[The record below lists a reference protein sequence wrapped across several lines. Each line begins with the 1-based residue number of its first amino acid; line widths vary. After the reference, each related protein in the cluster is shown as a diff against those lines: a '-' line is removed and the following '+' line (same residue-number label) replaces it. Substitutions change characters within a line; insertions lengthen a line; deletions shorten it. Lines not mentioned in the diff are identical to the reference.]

1 MKQAYLFICDL
12 YNKIFTFIEKLFLFD
27 SSKQKDVSDLLEKG
41 FEVVKIDNNLF
52 LNKPEKV
59 FQSNNFMIKNIINNN
74 DIFEFIDLLFK
85 KINLKN
91 IITSKT
97 GYEYSI
103 DFIISYTTFKIPDL
117 EQSKAIYANH
127 WHLDKPFSKNTLK
140 IIIPL
145 NESADYNGGI
155 KIFDLHQTEKI
166 KNGSLS
172 FDKHNH
178 FNMKSKINNILFFLP
193 NICYHKA
200 GIAQSDEGRKQLM
213 IQLNPSLK
221 WSINKDIYKKQFKI
235 EPKFPFFSYLFDKK
249 KLL

>member
-1 MKQAYLFICDL
+1 MKQAYIFICDL
-12 YNKIFTFIEKLFLFD
+12 YNKFFTYIENLFLFN
-27 SSKQKDVSDLLEKG
+27 SSKQKDISDLYKKG
-41 FEVVKIDNNLF
+41 FELIKIDDDLF
-52 LNKPEKV
+52 LQKPEKV
-59 FQSNNFMIKNIINNN
+59 FKLNDFMTKDIINKP
-74 DIFEFIDLLFK
+74 DIFEFIDLLFN
-85 KINLKN
+85 KINLKH

-103 DFIISYTTFKIPDL
+103 DFIISYTTFKIPDFEL
-117 EQSKAIYANH
+117 DKAIYANH

-145 NESADYNGGI
+145 NNSINYNGGI
-155 KIFDLHQTEKI
+155 KILDLYQTEKI
-166 KNGSLS
+166 KNGISY
-172 FDKHNH
+172 FDKDDH
-178 FNMKSKINNILFFLP
+178 FNMESKIDNILFFLP

-200 GIAQSDEGRKQLM
+200 GIAQSDEGRKQIM

-221 WSINKDIYKKQFKI
+221 WSVNKNIYTKQFKL